1 MYTGRA
7 LKGAHDVTKM
17 IHPPNISAFV
27 DENNREIVTD
37 FESVLFNT
45 QVKVLKHYVHI
56 CTFRNVI
63 LALLL
68 HHNKDLKGISGE
80 ANMIIVE
87 LLQAADLSLVQIT

>member
-1 MYTGRA
+1 MQVEHG
-7 LKGAHDVTKM
+7 VTV
-17 IHPPNISAFV
+17 IIYPPKISAFV
-27 DENNREIVTD
+27 DEKNRQILTN
-37 FESVLFNT
+37 FSSVLFNT

-80 ANMIIVE
+80 ANMITVP
-87 LLQAADLSLVQIT
+87 LL